1 MERISDGV
9 PAVRWNPAL
18 NGEGVREGVRRYR
31 VYGKES
37 LTDEAWREVSEG
49 EESKFHFFRITVEM
63 P

>member
-1 MERISDGV
+1 V
-9 PAVRWNPAL
+9 PVVHWNSAL

-49 EESKFHFFRITVEM
+49 EESQFHFFRITVEM